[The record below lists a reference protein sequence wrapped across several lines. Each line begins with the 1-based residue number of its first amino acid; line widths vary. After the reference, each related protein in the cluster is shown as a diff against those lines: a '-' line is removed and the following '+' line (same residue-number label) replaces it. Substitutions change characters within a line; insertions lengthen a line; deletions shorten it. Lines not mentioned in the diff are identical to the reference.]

1 MTEAQAINIG
11 KLLRADNSGF
21 VAGCR
26 VSELDAPAFGALT
39 RVRLADGMD
48 VYGLISNISI
58 SDDGLVR
65 QLVSGVSIPQEYT
78 ADNRYN
84 RNLPVEISVL
94 TVGYAANGQVSH
106 LLPPRPPLSLDVI
119 SLCTPQELCR
129 FTAAGRFG
137 YFRHILRNLELPVS
151 ELLTSHLQSARTA
164 QIANGDPGWFERAA
178 RELIT
183 LLRDDHAT
191 LTSVLSA
198 LSDIVIDGTDQN
210 GQVTND

>member
-1 MTEAQAINIG
+1 MTEPQAITIG
-11 KLLRADNSGF
+11 KLLRADNRGF

-26 VSELDAPAFGALT
+26 VSELEAPAFGALS
-39 RVRLADGMD
+39 RVHLPDGTD
-48 VYGLISNISI
+48 VYGLIANISI
-58 SDDGLVR
+58 ADDGLVR

-94 TVGYAANGQVSH
+94 TVGYAQDGQISH
-106 LLPPRPPLSLDVI
+106 LLPPRPPLSLEVI
-119 SLCTPQELCR
+119 SLCTQKELCA

-137 YFRHILRNLELPVS
+137 YFRHILRNTDHPIS
-151 ELLTSHLQSARTA
+151 ELLTSHLQFARSAQQAT
-164 QIANGDPGWFERAA
+164 GDPGWFERAA
-178 RELIT
+178 KELIT

-198 LSDIVIDGTDQN
+198 LSDIVPGGTSQN
-210 GQVTND
+210 